1 MGGYSTAT
9 ISLLGNRKLENYQ
22 QQIRHNQLCF
32 IAYLDT
38 LALRQTD
45 PWLLL
50 ANDEDVALAGSERV
64 VDGIFDVDDVE
75 TSVVALT
82 MSDDTNTT
90 HVATTSHHCNDA
102 SVEANEVGN
111 LASGKIDLDCV
122 VDLDGGIWVAD
133 PRPPSAYCDISNQT
147 LVQRLIDTSATY
159 VRASCV
165 TKNGI
170 PPRPSC
176 TLLTLPN
183 LYSASA
189 ASIR

>member
-1 MGGYSTAT
+1 MVNIKESQTQ
-9 ISLLGNRKLENYQ
+9 S
-22 QQIRHNQLCF
+22 CS

-38 LALRQTD
+38 FALWQTD

-50 ANDEDVALAGSERV
+50 ANDEHIAFTGGERV
-64 VDGIFDVDDVE
+64 VDSIFDVNDIE
-75 TSVVALT
+75 APVVALT
-82 MSDDTNTT
+82 MSDNTNTA
-90 HVATTSHHCNDA
+90 HIATTSYHCDDT
-102 SVEANEVGN
+102 SVKANEVAN
-111 LASGKIDLDCV
+111 LAGSKIDLDCV
-122 VDLDGGIWVAD
+122 VDLDSGIWVTD
-133 PRPPSAYCDISNQT
+133 PRPPSVYCNISNQT
-147 LVQRLIDTSATY
+147 LVQRLIDTGATY

-189 ASIR
+189 VSMRWTVKRPLVS